1 MSDLSISSCISKL
14 WPCVFSQDCPSKQDL
29 QNSIHQAHKL
39 LSAQEASYL
48 QSLRS
53 LRKKLSLLQDSIARR
68 PAKAKNCKSHIRP
81 KAKLHHVVNSQQY
94 SVLKVSVFYIPQ
106 LLVLTWMLLS
116 MEESWARFCFQV
128 MKCTSGAM
136 RALSWWVQRRGS
148 VKNRSAGADCRPSAE
163 VRSEAP
169 GVGKDSLHQTW
180 SLFQLLC
187 GVANQPRAHMQK
199 RVLAPKRPPTLLI
212 DIFSEVNN
220 ITWLFTTGPALEANH
235 WLKLE
240 KVL

>member
-1 MSDLSISSCISKL
+1 MTGLVVYITNNRMSDLSISSCISKL

-53 LRKKLSLLQDSIARR
+53 LRKKLSLLQDNIARR

-136 RALSWWVQRRGS
+136 RALSWWVQRLLDFKSSCVIKNRRKASNIKVLKFIDQNSALGCFSDKSLTKKQQPKAFSQDIYNICPRGS
-148 VKNRSAGADCRPSAE
+148 SFHWPS
-163 VRSEAP
+163 
-169 GVGKDSLHQTW
+169 
-180 SLFQLLC
+180 
-187 GVANQPRAHMQK
+187 
-199 RVLAPKRPPTLLI
+199 
-212 DIFSEVNN
+212 
-220 ITWLFTTGPALEANH
+220 
-235 WLKLE
+235 
-240 KVL
+240 